1 MKIIFAQKLVEKEGL
16 SNNDMKEVIK
26 NISKGIYT
34 LIKGE
39 NLPKNSKLVKIYST
53 TVQGAK
59 RIVLLIEI
67 VSGDSF
73 FLFYRSKNDKI
84 GQNISIQNQ
93 AFKKELHKYLL
104 ILQEDLRT
112 KNFLVFDVKNR

>member
-1 MKIIFAQKLVEKEGL
+1 MKIVFSHRLIKKEEL
-16 SNNDMKEVIK
+16 SSEDVKEVIK
-26 NISKGIYT
+26 NVSKGIYIS
-34 LIKGE
+34 IKGD

-59 RIVLLIEI
+59 RIVLLMET

-84 GQNISIQNQ
+84 GQNISIKNHV
-93 AFKKELHKYLL
+93 FKIKLQKYLL
-104 ILQEDLRT
+104 VLKEDLAV
-112 KNFLVFDVKNR
+112 KNYSVFDLEV